1 MWKLRNSL
9 PDYSLIQEKTVNT
22 ANSLESNLMRHII
35 HKPTGCNQSPN
46 AYLRRESKKLK
57 KPEKRKSKKRKNRKD
72 IIYEKREQKIFNCWR
87 R

>member
-9 PDYSLIQEKTVNT
+9 PDYSLIQEKTVNI

-46 AYLRRESKKLK
+46 AYLRRESKK
-57 KPEKRKSKKRKNRKD
+57 
-72 IIYEKREQKIFNCWR
+72 
-87 R
+87 